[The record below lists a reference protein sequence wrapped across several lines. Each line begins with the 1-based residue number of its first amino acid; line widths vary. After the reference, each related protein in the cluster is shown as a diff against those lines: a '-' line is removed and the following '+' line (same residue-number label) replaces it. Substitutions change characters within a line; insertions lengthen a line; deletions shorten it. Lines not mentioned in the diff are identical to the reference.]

1 MNEILPPYNLEF
13 SYGEVPQLK
22 HQNLE
27 LDNKMVLLDS
37 LLDMSDSSFEALG
50 SWDGL
55 CMTGV
60 TRTEEI

>member
-37 LLDMSDSSFEALG
+37 LL
-50 SWDGL
+50 
-55 CMTGV
+55 
-60 TRTEEI
+60 EICQTPRLKHLDRGTVCV